1 MNEKTR
7 LSLGLILLLTG
18 LSWFAPVNADAPL
31 AFYSQKEILEKGL
44 IAGQGLRTEFLGKQ
58 VTIAPI
64 DRRSINAW
72 EIGTTVNFPAPSGRP
87 AEPFGVLYLWRR
99 PDRQRLFHA
108 DIALVYN
115 NLFFAKAF
123 TEDSSFEWVTT
134 FENYTLPWL
143 KQAELIEGR
152 DDKDSRVEWGYVRPG
167 FGVGYRRGVS
177 PFHVDNMFALDFIIE
192 PGFLYFGSRQK
203 SGGFVKPEDTFELR
217 TRLQF
222 RWDALTRNLLF
233 LADKGF
239 ALGAD
244 GVWGYRP
251 GWNDWGIDARE
262 AGRDQYT
269 LGTAYGLLAAP
280 LPFLGDRH
288 RLVASVNGGIG
299 HHLDRFNR
307 TVTQRLSGGVN
318 PLGQE
323 YHSTGYPILP
333 GATYLEFFPD
343 HYVIGYGEYRF
354 AATFFSYL
362 HFYGGGAYLN
372 PQKIKAGDMK
382 RDDTFMP
389 FVGARITTGLPG
401 KLQLVVDYAHN
412 FGLKRR
418 GSGYGNQITIW
429 LSGMF

>member
-1 MNEKTR
+1 MHKNI
-7 LSLGLILLLTG
+7 GLLIRITALMTG
-18 LSWFAPVNADAPL
+18 LLGVAPVTAEEPL
-31 AFYSQKEILEKGL
+31 AFHSPKDILEKGP
-44 IAGQGLRTEFLGKQ
+44 IAGQGLRTEFMGREI
-58 VTIAPI
+58 TIPPI

-72 EIGTTVNFPAPSGRP
+72 EIGTTINFPAPSGRP
-87 AEPFGVLYLWRR
+87 AEPFGVIYLWRR
-99 PDRQRLFHA
+99 PDREKLFHA

-123 TEDSSFEWVTT
+123 TRDSSFEWVTT

-143 KQAELIEGR
+143 EQAELIEGR
-152 DDKDSRVEWGYVRPG
+152 DDKNSQVEWGYVRPG
-167 FGVGYRRGVS
+167 FGLGYRRQVS
-177 PFHVDNMFALDFIIE
+177 PFHEDNMLALDFILE
-192 PGFLYFGSRQK
+192 PGFLYFGRHQK
-203 SGGFVKPEDTFELR
+203 NSGFVKPEDTFELR

-244 GVWGYRP
+244 WVGGYRP
-251 GWNDWGIDARE
+251 GWKDWGIGAE
-262 AGRDQYT
+262 EEGRKLYT
-269 LGTAYGLLAAP
+269 LGTAYGLLASP
-280 LPFLGDRH
+280 LPFLGERH
-288 RLVASVNGGIG
+288 RIIASINGGIG

-307 TVTQRLSGGVN
+307 TVTQRLSGGVD

-333 GATYLEFFPD
+333 GAAYLEFFPD
-343 HYVIGYGEYRF
+343 HYLIGYGEYRF

-372 PQKIKAGDMK
+372 PQKIKRGK
-382 RDDTFMP
+382 VQRDDTFMP
-389 FVGARITTGLPG
+389 FVGARISTGLPG
-401 KLQLVVDYAHN
+401 RLQLVVDYAHN

-418 GSGYGNQITIW
+418 GTGYGNQITIW